1 MVFGDVSGI
10 NTDGFL
16 FSALWMVLFCSA
28 GFAGVFVMSV
38 YGKLLYTTAGLLS
51 LFLIM
56 ISLIVS
62 FLCVHAVA
70 DSCYLC
76 LQL

>member
-16 FSALWMVLFCSA
+16 FSAIWMVLFCST

-38 YGKLLYTTAGLLS
+38 YGKLLYMTAGLLS
-51 LFLIM
+51 SFLIM

-62 FLCVHAVA
+62 FYVFML
-70 DSCYLC
+70 
-76 LQL
+76 